1 MSLHQLA
8 LQLKAKGRGPD
19 TELVHMTSGEL
30 AGLHGLARAVYGKDL
45 PINPHTG
52 LHEAGWLKSLLPT
65 IVGGAVSYYTG
76 STAAGAAAG
85 AATGAATNKDNR
97 LMGAVTGGMAGY
109 GGGQLGSALAGQG
122 GISSLADAE
131 GWQKL
136 LGNAATPAGKDAAGN
151 PVAAQ
156 KATGLGGWGGAL
168 QAGGL
173 GIGVPLLMGSDSG
186 SSANKPTTS
195 SIMNDPNAPASWR
208 LVRHDLGGVK
218 QPGASESAA
227 RRWFDYTYEPTGQ
240 GATLGMVPHGADGG
254 AVSDLP
260 TSQKAYDYLHNR
272 GKLDHPG
279 GGAGIGT
286 PPAAGGAPTDDS
298 GGAPPQTV
306 KEKPP
311 VATPQT
317 FAVDPAMAAKIKA
330 DGQAGRYYDADK
342 LIAAL
347 STTAPGKDGRT
358 VLGEDAWKSALKP
371 ITGLSMQAAP
381 TKWDARSDMPGGGDI
396 PAGEDL
402 GYYKDAYGQNFKR
415 IKGDEGDPNIYLK
428 YSDNNNKGFLNP
440 TGSKHDKVQPTY
452 RLDPKTGEAVPVNA
466 NTNYQPGQWVDY
478 GRDLAKLA
486 AVMGTVGVAG
496 TALAAAG
503 GIEGLAAGMGAGAGA
518 GTGGTLAEGLGA
530 GVVAGSPAEAAAL
543 EAGMTAG
550 AGGMTG
556 GTAGGL
562 MGSVASGYEA
572 ASPYLKYAQTGL
584 SALNALKGQPKGGA
598 PAGDAANDYVPPSDA
613 TGPYGGRN
621 LFAPPPPKKAEG
633 GVVALQ
639 TGGFVFPADVVAA
652 VGAGSSS
659 AGLETLA
666 KKFGATPVSGTGH
679 GQSDDVQATIDG
691 TQPARVARDEATLD
705 AEQVAAIGGGD
716 PKKGAKKLYAMMDRI
731 RKQSMGHTNQMRPV
745 KMKELA

>member
-8 LQLKAKGRGPD
+8 HQLKAKGRGPD
-19 TELVHMTSGEL
+19 TELVHMTKGEV
-30 AGLHGLARAVYGKDL
+30 AGLHRLARHVYGQKL
-45 PINPHTG
+45 PVNPETG
-52 LHEAGWLKSLLPT
+52 LVEAGWLKSLLPT

-76 STAAGAAAG
+76 SSGAGAAAG
-85 AATGAATNKDNR
+85 ALTGAATNKGNR
-97 LMGAVTGGMAGY
+97 LEGAVTGGIAGY
-109 GGGQLGSALAGQG
+109 GGGQLGAALAGQG
-122 GISSLADAE
+122 GISSLGSMQ
-131 GWQKL
+131 GWQDLMGK
-136 LGNAATPAGKDAAGN
+136 AEVKDAKGN
-151 PVAAQ
+151 VTTP
-156 KATGLGGWGGAL
+156 ATGLGGGMGAL
-168 QAGGL
+168 KAVGMGAA
-173 GIGVPLLMGSDSG
+173 PLLLDMGG
-186 SSANKPTTS
+186 GGGGKSSAPSAS
-195 SIMNDPNAPASWR
+195 SIMQDPNAPASYR
-208 LVRHDLGGVK
+208 LKRMYVGNAPQPAGGS
-218 QPGASESAA
+218 ASSE
-227 RRWFDYTYEPTGQ
+227 RQWFRDVYEPNP
-240 GATLGMVPHGADGG
+240 AFHGAEGG
-254 AVSDLP
+254 EV
-260 TSQKAYDYLHNR
+260 TSQKMLDYLHRR
-272 GKLDHPG
+272 GTLDKPG

-311 VATPQT
+311 VATPQS
-317 FAVDPAMAAKIKA
+317 FAVDPKMAAKIKA

-342 LIAAL
+342 LIDAL
-347 STTAPGKDGRT
+347 SHTAPGKDGRT

-381 TKWDARSDMPGGGDI
+381 TKWDARSDMPSGGDI

-428 YSDNNNKGFLNP
+428 YSDNNNNGFLNP

-452 RLDPKTGEAVPVNA
+452 KLDPKTGEAVPVNA
-466 NTNYQPGQWVDY
+466 NTNYQPGAWVDY

-550 AGGMTG
+550 AGGMG
-556 GTAGGL
+556 GGAAGGIGGAL
-562 MGSVASGYEA
+562 TSGYQA

-584 SALNALKGQPKGGA
+584 SALNALKGQPKGSA
-598 PAGDAANDYVPPSDA
+598 PAGDAANDYVPPADA
-613 TGPYGGRN
+613 VGTYGGRVMKIGGH
-621 LFAPPPPKKAEG
+621 ADG
-633 GVVALQ
+633 GVVGLQ
-639 TGGFVFPADVVAA
+639 SGGFVFPADVVSAI
-652 VGAGSSS
+652 GAGSSS

-679 GQSDDVQATIDG
+679 GQSDDVHALIDG
-691 TQPARVARDEATLD
+691 EQAARVARDEAVLD
-705 AEQVAAIGGGD
+705 KEQVAAIGGGD
-716 PKKGAKKLYAMMDRI
+716 PKKGAKKLYALMDRV
-731 RKQSMGHTNQMRPV
+731 RKQSMGRTKQMRPV
-745 KMKELA
+745 KLKELA